1 MQRRTLIAAA
11 LAAGAVAATLPGA
24 VNAQARNVTINV
36 LTAGDQNMVD
46 YITEFLGPQFEK
58 ANPGVK
64 VKHTHF
70 PYAQYRTKTA
80 AAVPAGN
87 HGVGD
92 ALCLDHAVRHQH
104 GALAGA
110 LQHFASGGLLDD
122 LADRCHAVKASLTC
136 AGRKRGPR

>member
-58 ANPGVK
+58 ANPGVR
-64 VKHTHF
+64 V
-70 PYAQYRTKTA
+70 R
-80 AAVPAGN
+80 AVGTGP
-87 HGVGD
+87 GD
-92 ALCLDHAVRHQH
+92 AGSQRIWERLEAQKRANAASVDVDVAIVHQKM
-104 GALAGA
+104 AG
-110 LQHFASGGLLDD
+110 QMVKDGLL
-122 LADRCHAVKASLTC
+122 SNY
-136 AGRKRGPR
+136 RGQVSTG